1 MVEKKLTEGL
11 YQKTV
16 LSNGIRLVTER
27 IPYLKSVS
35 IGIWINSGSRDED
48 DNNSGISHFLEHLA
62 FKGTEKR
69 SSRQIAFEMDSI
81 GGQIDAFTSRE
92 YTCYSA
98 KVLDEHLPIALDLLS
113 DILLNSTL
121 KLEDI
126 EKERQVILEEIKYVE
141 DNPSDYI
148 YDLLYKSVWSGHPLG
163 RSILGKPETIKKINR
178 DRLSNH
184 LGKHYIPKNIII
196 AAAGNIDGHKLTG
209 LIEKYFGNPP
219 TPSFSKGGEW
229 GGNNF
234 SKREMPPD
242 LKRNIII
249 EEKDLEQVH
258 FCLGTKGLRSDD
270 ENRFDGYI
278 LNTILGGSMS
288 SRLFQKIREDY
299 GLAYSIHSFI
309 SPYMDTGLLGIYA
322 GTSSE
327 FFEKVINMSL
337 EEVKLLKTVNI
348 SDDELK
354 KAKDQLKGN
363 IMLSL
368 ESSSSRMNQL
378 AKQEMYF
385 NRYFSLDEI
394 IDEIEK
400 VTAGNIR
407 SLSNRLFDSIFFNL
421 AVLGPVK
428 KERVSQELLTDS

>member
-1 MVEKKLTEGL
+1 MEKRLIEGL

-16 LSNGIRLVTER
+16 LNNGIRLITER
-27 IPYLKSVS
+27 IPYLRSVS

-48 DNNSGISHFLEHLA
+48 DKSSGISHFLEHLA

-92 YTCYSA
+92 YTCYSV
-98 KVLDEHLPIALDLLS
+98 KVLDEHLPIAIDLLS

-121 KLEDI
+121 KPEDI

-163 RSILGKPETIKKINR
+163 RSILGKPETIEKINR

-184 LGKHYIPKNIII
+184 LCKHYLPKNIII
-196 AAAGNIDGHKLTG
+196 AAAGNIDGHKLRE
-209 LIEKYFGNPP
+209 LIEKYFGGLNRD
-219 TPSFSKGGEW
+219 S
-229 GGNNF
+229 F

-242 LKRNIII
+242 LKRNIVI

-270 ENRFDGYI
+270 ESRFDGYI

-309 SPYMDTGLLGIYA
+309 SPYADTGLFGIYA

-327 FFEKVINMSL
+327 FFEKVIKMSL
-337 EEVKLLKTVNI
+337 EEVKLLKTVNA

-394 IDEIEK
+394 INEIEK
-400 VTAGNIR
+400 VTAGNIQ
-407 SLSNRLFDSIFFNL
+407 SLSNRLFDSTFFNL

-428 KERVSQELLTDS
+428 KEKISLNLLDV